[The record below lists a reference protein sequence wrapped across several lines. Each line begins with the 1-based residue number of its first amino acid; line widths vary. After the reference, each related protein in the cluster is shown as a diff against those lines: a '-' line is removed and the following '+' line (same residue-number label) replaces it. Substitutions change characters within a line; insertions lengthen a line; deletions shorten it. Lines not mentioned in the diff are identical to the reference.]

1 MEKKK
6 NICRFQERHIFQK
19 SEKNNSLSYQGTQII
34 VNLKNLKANLSF
46 IKSKVDKKTKIMS
59 VVKAFGYGSDPLK
72 ISKFLERN
80 GVDYFAVAYVNEG
93 IALRNAGIKLPVL
106 VLHPQADDFDEIIKY
121 NLEPNIYSF
130 RILNAFIKKSKSH
143 PFHLKFNTG
152 LNRLGFSINDI
163 EGLHYILKERANI
176 KYLFSHLGASEDR
189 KEKNYTMNQIHLFEK
204 ICTEMERRF
213 EKSFK
218 KHLLNTSGILNYP
231 EFKCDMVRTGI
242 GLYGYGNDKMFS
254 KYLKPVLSLK
264 SVISQIHDIEK
275 GQSVGYNR
283 GFIAK
288 KDCKIAIIPIGHA
301 DGISR
306 SLGNGKVGFL
316 IKNKIAKT
324 IGNICMDMLM
334 LDISNINCKEG
345 DEVSIIDE
353 NSQTAEDLG
362 ELTDTIS
369 YEILTSLST
378 RIKRIII

>member
-1 MEKKK
+1 M
-6 NICRFQERHIFQK
+6 
-19 SEKNNSLSYQGTQII
+19 SYQGTQII

-46 IKSKVDKKTKIMS
+46 IKSKVDEKTKIMS
-59 VVKAFGYGSDPLK
+59 VVKAFGYGSEPLK

-93 IALRNAGIKLPVL
+93 IALRNSGIKLPVL

-121 NLEPNIYSF
+121 SLEPNIYSF

-163 EGLHYILKERANI
+163 EGLHNILKGRSNI

-204 ICTEMERRF
+204 ISSEMERRF

-231 EFKCDMVRTGI
+231 EFKYDMVRTGI

-288 KDCKIAIIPIGHA
+288 EDCKIAIIPIGHA
-301 DGISR
+301 DGVSR

-362 ELTDTIS
+362 ELTNTIS

>member
-1 MEKKK
+1 M
-6 NICRFQERHIFQK
+6 
-19 SEKNNSLSYQGTQII
+19 SYQGTHII
-34 VNLKNLKANLSF
+34 INLKNLKANLSY
-46 IKSKVDKKTKIMS
+46 IKSKVDNETKIMS
-59 VVKAFGYGSDPLK
+59 VVKAFGYGSEPVK
-72 ISKFLERN
+72 ISKFLEKN

-93 IALRNAGIKLPVL
+93 IALRKSGIKLPVL
-106 VLHPQADDFDEIIKY
+106 VLHPQTDDFDDIIEY

-163 EGLHYILKERANI
+163 DGLFKILKGQANI
-176 KYLFSHLGASEDR
+176 KYLFSHLGASEDK
-189 KEKNYTMNQIHLFEK
+189 KEKNYTLKQIHLFEK
-204 ICTEMERRF
+204 ISTEMERKF

-218 KHLLNTSGILNYP
+218 KHLLNTSGILNYSD
-231 EFKCDMVRTGI
+231 FKYDMVRTGI
-242 GLYGYGNDKMFS
+242 GLYGYGNDKIFS

-264 SVISQIHDIEK
+264 SVISQIHEIEK

-288 KDCKIAIIPIGHA
+288 KNCKIGIIPIGHA

-316 IKNKIAKT
+316 IKKKIAKT

-334 LDISNINCKEG
+334 LDVTNINCREG

-353 NSQTAEDLG
+353 NYLTAEDLG
-362 ELTDTIS
+362 EETNTIS
-369 YEILTSLST
+369 YEILTSLSS
-378 RIKRIII
+378 RIKRIVVNI